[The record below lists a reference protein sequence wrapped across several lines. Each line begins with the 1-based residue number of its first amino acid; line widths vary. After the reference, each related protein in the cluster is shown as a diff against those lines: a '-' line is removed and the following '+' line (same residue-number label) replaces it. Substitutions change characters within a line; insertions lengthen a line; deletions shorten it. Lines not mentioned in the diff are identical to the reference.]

1 MVWVA
6 LVLAAAGPYDSAM
19 AKAVSLYNDAEWDA
33 SLRELTKAER
43 YATEDAQR
51 INVWLHQG
59 IVLANIPDM
68 EAAKKAWE
76 RALVIDPHV
85 KLPLKVSPRV
95 AAKFEEVQNEVRAR
109 EKTPSMTAPLVGEPP
124 PERAPEQAKGLP
136 MVSIVTLA
144 LGVAAAAVGL
154 GFGLGANA
162 QVGAARAAM
171 YQDDK
176 SRLHDQ
182 AQTFAIVANTSY
194 GVAGVFGLWALI
206 SFLVVE

>member
-6 LVLAAAGPYDSAM
+6 LVLAAAGPFDSAM

-43 YATEDAQR
+43 YATDDAQR

-68 EAAKKAWE
+68 DAAKQAWAKA
-76 RALVIDPHV
+76 LSVDSDV

-95 AAKFEEVQNEVRAR
+95 AAKFEEVQREVKAR
-109 EKTPSMTAPLVGEPP
+109 EKAEPVTRQLVEVP
-124 PERAPEQAKGLP
+124 APEPQGKSLP

-162 QVGAARAAM
+162 QIGAARVASF
-171 YQDDK
+171 QDEK

-194 GVAGVFGLWALI
+194 GVAGVFALWAMI
-206 SFLVVE
+206 SFLVVD